1 MKYKVGDKVRIRK
14 DLKVGKIYG
23 EDVFIEDMKCML
35 GKTATITEIY
45 CEGKKFSIK
54 ELGFWSW
61 TPEMVEEVRADKL
74 IFRDNTTILIKDGEK
89 YVAKCEAGDTYD
101 REKGVLMALAK
112 AHGYSYR
119 DIEKMVAEAEIQGSK
134 RVTEIKRL
142 ARPGDTVIVIKKGSS
157 PYNEYNVGDILKIVK
172 FDGDTLETRAYYKKE
187 LFKYL
192 NPDEY
197 VVLEHYILKGDK
209 KW

>member
-1 MKYKVGDKVRIRK
+1 MKYK
-14 DLKVGKIYG
+14 
-23 EDVFIEDMKCML
+23 EDSFCW
-35 GKTATITEIY
+35 
-45 CEGKKFSIK
+45 C
-54 ELGFWSW
+54 W
-61 TPEMVEEVRADKL
+61 TPEMFEPVKVRLDKIIL
-74 IFRDNTTILIKDGEK
+74 RDKVTIIFRDKATILFKDGKK
-89 YVAKCEAGDTYD
+89 YVTKCNAEDTYD

-134 RVTEIKRL
+134 RNIEVKRL
-142 ARPGDTVIVIKKGSS
+142 ARSGDTVKVIKKDNS

-172 FDGDTLETRAYYKKE
+172 FDGDTTKTRAYYKKE

-197 VVLEHYILKGDK
+197 VVLERGDK
-209 KW
+209 K